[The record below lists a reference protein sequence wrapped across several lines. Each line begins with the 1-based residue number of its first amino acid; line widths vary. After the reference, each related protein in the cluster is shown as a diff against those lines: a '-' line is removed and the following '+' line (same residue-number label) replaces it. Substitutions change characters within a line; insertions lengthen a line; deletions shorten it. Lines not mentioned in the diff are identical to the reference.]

1 MVLADPKVKKTDQT
15 VSYKLWVGTAE
26 TPRTIVAK
34 SPDQTNKIEE
44 FDPPM
49 LIQLVKL
56 TL

>member
-44 FDPPM
+44 FAPPM

>member
-44 FDPPM
+44 FDPLL
-49 LIQLVKL
+49 LIELVNL
-56 TL
+56 TF

>member
-44 FDPPM
+44 FDPPL